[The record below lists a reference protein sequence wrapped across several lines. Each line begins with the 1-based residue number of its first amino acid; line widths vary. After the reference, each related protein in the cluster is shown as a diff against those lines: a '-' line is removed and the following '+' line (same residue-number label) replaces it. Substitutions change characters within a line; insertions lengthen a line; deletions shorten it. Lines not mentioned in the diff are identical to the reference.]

1 MSKSVAPLASMA
13 SMHAGRRRFLKTT
26 AVASAAAAAGLS
38 ATSAHAAEFTLKY
51 ANNLPMSHPMNVRAA
66 EMAKKISEESKGRV
80 ELQVY
85 SNGQLGTDTDM
96 LSQVRSG
103 AIDFF
108 TISPEVLG
116 TLVSSGQIS
125 GVGFAFKDYSQVW
138 AAMDGDLGAYVRK
151 EIAAKTTLFA
161 FEKCW
166 DNGYRQVTTSTRPI
180 TKPEDFKGIKLRV
193 PPSPLAT
200 SLFRGF
206 DASPTSINFAEVYS
220 ALQTKIVEGQENP
233 LAVIS
238 TVKFYEVQKFCSL
251 TNHVW
256 SGFWFMGNKKSF
268 ERMPKELQE
277 IVARN
282 INDAGVKQRGDVKA
296 LNDSLVADMK
306 TKGLQFNTV
315 DADAF
320 RAKLRSA
327 GFYAEWHKKFGDEAW
342 ALLEKYTGKLA

>member
-1 MSKSVAPLASMA
+1 MNESRKPRIAAAVAA
-13 SMHAGRRRFLKTT
+13 RRRFLRQ
-26 AVASAAAAAGLS
+26 AGAGCAALAAGLH
-38 ATSAHAAEFTLKY
+38 AGQAQAAEFTLKY
-51 ANNLPMSHPMNVRAA
+51 GNNLPMTHPMNVRAK
-66 EMAKKISEESKGRV
+66 EMAEKIAAESRGRV
-80 ELQVY
+80 DLQVY

-116 TLVSSGQIS
+116 TLVSAGQIS
-125 GVGFAFKDYSQVW
+125 GVGFAFRDYEQVW
-138 AAMDGDLGAYVRK
+138 AAMDGDLGGYVRK
-151 EIAAKTTLFA
+151 EIAARTSLFA

-180 TKPEDFKGIKLRV
+180 VTPEDFKGMKLRV

-206 DASPTSINFAEVYS
+206 DAAPTSINFAEVYS
-220 ALQTKIVEGQENP
+220 ALQTRIVEGQENP

-238 TVKFYEVQKFCSL
+238 TVKFYEVQKFCSM

-268 ERMPKELQE
+268 ERLPKDLQE
-277 IVARN
+277 IVTRN
-282 INDAGVKQRGDVKA
+282 INEAGLKQRIDVKA
-296 LNDSLVADMK
+296 LNASLVADMK
-306 TKGLQFNTV
+306 AKGLQFN
-315 DADAF
+315 DIDNAAF
-320 RAKLRSA
+320 RAKLRGA
-327 GFYAEWHKKFGDEAW
+327 GFYAEWHKKFGDDAW
-342 ALLEKYTGKLA
+342 ALLEKVTGKLA

>member
-1 MSKSVAPLASMA
+1 MNESRKPPVIPAVAA
-13 SMHAGRRRFLKTT
+13 RRRFLKQ
-26 AVASAAAAAGLS
+26 AGAGCAALAAGLH
-38 ATSAHAAEFTLKY
+38 AAQAQAAEFTLKY
-51 ANNLPMSHPMNVRAA
+51 GNNLPMTHPMNVRAK
-66 EMAKKISEESKGRV
+66 EMAEKIAAESRGRV
-80 ELQVY
+80 DLQVY

-116 TLVSSGQIS
+116 TLVSAGQIS
-125 GVGFAFKDYSQVW
+125 GVGFAFRDYEQVW
-138 AAMDGDLGAYVRK
+138 AAMDGELGAYVRK
-151 EIAAKTTLFA
+151 EIAARTSLFA

-180 TKPEDFKGIKLRV
+180 VTPEDFKGMKLRV

-206 DASPTSINFAEVYS
+206 DAAPTSINFAEVYS

-238 TVKFYEVQKFCSL
+238 TVKFYEVQKFCSM

-268 ERMPKELQE
+268 ERLPKDLQE
-277 IVARN
+277 IVTRN
-282 INDAGVKQRGDVKA
+282 INQAGLKQRVDVKA
-296 LNDSLVADMK
+296 LNASLVADMK
-306 TKGLQFNTV
+306 AKGLQFN
-315 DADAF
+315 DIDNAAF
-320 RAKLRSA
+320 RAKLRGA
-327 GFYAEWHKKFGDEAW
+327 GFYAEWHKKFGDDAW
-342 ALLEKYTGKLA
+342 ALLEKVTGKLA

>member
-1 MSKSVAPLASMA
+1 MSNSAEDFRS
-13 SMHAGRRRFLKTT
+13 SRRGFLKT
-26 AVASAAAAAGLS
+26 ASVASAAMATGLYGS
-38 ATSAHAAEFTLKY
+38 SAHAAEFTLKY
-51 ANNLPMSHPMNVRAA
+51 GNNLPMTHPMNVRAK
-66 EMAKKISEESKGRV
+66 EMSEKIAAESKGRV
-80 ELQVY
+80 DLQVY

-116 TLVSSGQIS
+116 TLVSAGQLS

-138 AAMDGDLGAYVRK
+138 AAMDGDLGALVRR
-151 EIAAKTTLFA
+151 ELAAKTSLFA

-166 DNGYRQVTTSTRPI
+166 DNGYRQVTTSTRAI
-180 TKPEDFKGIKLRV
+180 TKPEDFKGMKLRV

-233 LAVIS
+233 LAVIA
-238 TVKFYEVQKFCSL
+238 TVKFYEVQKFCSM

-268 ERMPKELQE
+268 ERLPKDLQE
-277 IVARN
+277 IVTRN
-282 INDAGVKQRGDVKA
+282 INEAGVKQRVDVKA
-296 LNDSLVADMK
+296 LNESLVADMK
-306 TKGLQFNTV
+306 AKGLQFNNI
-315 DADAF
+315 DNDAF

-327 GFYAEWHKKFGDEAW
+327 GFYTEWHKKFGDEAW
-342 ALLEKYTGKLA
+342 ATLEKYTGKLA

>member
-1 MSKSVAPLASMA
+1 MDSSARDAAFS
-13 SMHAGRRRFLKTT
+13 RRRFLKATS
-26 AVASAAAAAGLS
+26 ALSAAAATGL
-38 ATSAHAAEFTLKY
+38 AAMPAKAAAAEFTLKY
-51 ANNLPMSHPMNVRAA
+51 ANNLPMSHPMNVRAK
-66 EMAKKISEESKGRV
+66 EMAEKIAADSKGRV

-85 SNGQLGTDTDM
+85 PNGQLGTDTDM

-116 TLVSSGQIS
+116 TLVSAGQIS
-125 GVGFAFKDYSQVW
+125 GVGFAFKDYKQVW
-138 AAMDGDLGAYVRK
+138 AAMDGDLGAYVRR
-151 EIAAKTTLFA
+151 EIAARTTLFA
-161 FEKCW
+161 FERVW
-166 DNGYRQVTTSTRPI
+166 DNGYRQVTTSNRPI
-180 TKPEDFKGIKLRV
+180 TRPEDFKGLKLRV

-206 DASPTSINFAEVYS
+206 EASPTSINFAEVYS
-220 ALQTKIVEGQENP
+220 ALQTRIVEGQENP
-233 LAVIS
+233 LAVIAA
-238 TVKFYEVQKFCSL
+238 VKFYEVQKYCSM

-268 ERMPKELQE
+268 ERMPAELQE
-277 IVARN
+277 IVRRH
-282 INDAGVKQRGDVKA
+282 INDAGLKQRVDVKA

-306 TKGLQFNTV
+306 AKGMQFNDT
-315 DADAF
+315 DNAAF

-342 ALLEKYTGKLA
+342 SLLEKYTGKLA

>member
-1 MSKSVAPLASMA
+1 MNQPGDKLS
-13 SMHAGRRRFLKTT
+13 GRRDFLKKATM
-26 AVASAAAAAGLS
+26 ASAAAATGLYG
-38 ATSAHAAEFTLKY
+38 TQAHAAAAEFTLKY
-51 ANNLPMSHPMNVRAA
+51 GNNLPMSHPMNVRAK
-66 EMAKKISEESKGRV
+66 EMAEKIAAESKGRV

-85 SNGQLGTDTDM
+85 PNGQLGTDTDM

-116 TLVSSGQIS
+116 TLVSAGQIS

-138 AAMDGDLGAYVRK
+138 AAMDGELGAYVRR
-151 EIAAKTTLFA
+151 EIAAKTALFA

-166 DNGYRQVTTSTRPI
+166 DNGYRQVTTSTRAI
-180 TKPEDFKGIKLRV
+180 AKPEDFKGMKLRV

-233 LAVIS
+233 LAVIA
-238 TVKFYEVQKFCSL
+238 TVKFYEVQKFCSM

-268 ERMPKELQE
+268 ARMPKELQD
-277 IVARN
+277 IVSRN
-282 INDAGVKQRGDVKA
+282 INEAGLKQRVDVKA
-296 LNDSLVADMK
+296 LNDSLVAEMK
-306 TKGLQFNTV
+306 AKGLQFNEI
-315 DADAF
+315 DNAAF

>member
-1 MSKSVAPLASMA
+1 MKQPQDRRNFLRQTGATCAALATGLA
-13 SMHAGRRRFLKTT
+13 TGLYAGPAR
-26 AVASAAAAAGLS
+26 
-38 ATSAHAAEFTLKY
+38 AAEFTLKY
-51 ANNLPMSHPMNVRAA
+51 GNNLPMSHPMNVRAK
-66 EMAKKISEESKGRV
+66 EMAEKIASQSRGRV
-80 ELQVY
+80 DLQVY

-116 TLVSSGQIS
+116 TLVSAGQIS
-125 GVGFAFKDYSQVW
+125 GVGFAFRDYEQVW
-138 AAMDGDLGAYVRK
+138 AAMDGDLGAHVRK
-151 EIAAKTTLFA
+151 EIAARTSLFA

-180 TKPEDFKGIKLRV
+180 VTPDDFKGMKLRV

-206 DASPTSINFAEVYS
+206 DAAPTSINFAEVYS

-238 TVKFYEVQKFCSL
+238 TVKFYEVQKFCSM

-268 ERMPKELQE
+268 ERLPGDLQE
-277 IVARN
+277 IVTRN
-282 INDAGVKQRGDVKA
+282 INEAGVRQRSDVKA
-296 LNDSLVADMK
+296 LNASLVADMK
-306 TKGLQFNTV
+306 AKGLQFN
-315 DADAF
+315 DIDNAAF
-320 RAKLRSA
+320 RAKLRAS
-327 GFYAEWHKKFGDEAW
+327 GFYAEWHKKFGDDAW